1 MKRFILLALLFS
13 CPFMLSADGVLM
25 KEASNVREKQS
36 VGTQTAGLSMQTA
49 GLGTQTTDRRL
60 LAVNEISHKS
70 NTPPPRSLCP
80 HRLPSVLPADPPAM
94 KFYGPI
100 IPNKIADQYTAAYYQ
115 NIGGYLGYRLD
126 VNLEK
131 RLLLIDSATLLSGF
145 KHRPGAQT
153 WIGEH
158 VGKFLFSASKT
169 YAYSHDERIKHLMD
183 DMVRKYI
190 ACQMPDGYM
199 GTYLY
204 KDRWKDWDVWAHK
217 YCIIGLLNY
226 YSVTGYKPALTT
238 AERAADLICRTFGDQ
253 PGKRDL
259 MLAGEHNGLAPG
271 SILEPMV
278 DLYRYT
284 GNPKYLAFCRY
295 ILRAYEQK
303 DGPGIIGN
311 LEKYGVV
318 TKVGDAK
325 AYEMMSCF
333 LGILKYYKL
342 TGQEKYLTLLEGA
355 WTDITRHRLYVT
367 GTASDHEVFV
377 KAGVLKATNDDDMG
391 EGCVTVT
398 WIQFNLSLLQTTGD
412 PKYATELER
421 SVYNHLLAA
430 ENPQTGCVSYYTA
443 LQGPKPYRCDQG
455 YSCCLSSVPRGI
467 SLIPEMIGGKIKG
480 TFTVLM
486 YENGEAAT
494 EVTADDHSTVALKVK
509 SVTKFP
515 ADGKVDFEI
524 DPSRAAAFTVN
535 FRVPDWSANFTA
547 KVGNDSYPGKNGQLL
562 AVNRKW
568 NPGDKVEITFDMPIQ
583 VLPGGV
589 SYPNAIAIK
598 RGPQVMAIDKSLNK
612 EIGAINTVSF
622 SNAKELQTANSALPA
637 DWDWPEAFS
646 ADMKINNIPEK
657 VVLVPF
663 AEAGQKSGDVEVWI
677 NR

>member
-1 MKRFILLALLFS
+1 MKRLILVLLLVS
-13 CPFMLSADGVLM
+13 PVIL
-25 KEASNVREKQS
+25 N
-36 VGTQTAGLSMQTA
+36 AGS
-49 GLGTQTTDRRL
+49 
-60 LAVNEISHKS
+60 S
-70 NTPPPRSLCP
+70 
-80 HRLPSVLPADPPAM
+80 DPV
-94 KFYGPI
+94 KFYSPI
-100 IPNKIADQYTAAYYQ
+100 IPNKIPDQYVSAYYQ

-131 RLLLIDSATLLSGF
+131 RLLQIDSATLLSGF
-145 KHRPGAQT
+145 RHRPGAQT

-169 YAYSHDERIKHLMD
+169 YAYNHDERIKHLMD

-190 ACQMPDGYM
+190 VCQMPDGYM

-284 GNPKYLAFCRY
+284 GNPRYLAFCKY
-295 ILRAYEQK
+295 ILRSYEQK

-311 LEKYGVV
+311 LEKYGDV

-342 TGQEKYLTLLEGA
+342 TGQDKYLNLLEGA
-355 WTDITRHRLYVT
+355 WTDIARHRLYVT

-398 WIQFNLSLLQTTGD
+398 WIQFNLSLLQITGD
-412 PKYATELER
+412 LKYATELER

-480 TFTVLM
+480 TFTILM
-486 YENGEAAT
+486 YENGEAT
-494 EVTADDHSTVALKVK
+494 TDIQADDQSAINLKVK
-509 SVTKFP
+509 STTKFP
-515 ADGKVDFEI
+515 SEGKVNFDI
-524 DPSRAAAFTVN
+524 DPSQAANFTIN

-547 KVGNDSYPGKNGQLL
+547 KVGNDTYPGKTGQLL
-562 AVNRKW
+562 AINRKW
-568 NPGDKVEITFDMPIQ
+568 SAGDKVEITFDMPLQ
-583 VLPGGV
+583 VLPGGF

-598 RGPQVMAIDKSLNK
+598 RGPQVLAIDKDLNK
-612 EIGAINTVSF
+612 EIGGINTVSF
-622 SNAKELQTANSALPA
+622 SNAKALTSDDSALPT

>member
-1 MKRFILLALLFS
+1 MKRLLFL
-13 CPFMLSADGVLM
+13 CAAGVLCISTV
-25 KEASNVREKQS
+25 AAQDT
-36 VGTQTAGLSMQTA
+36 VG
-49 GLGTQTTDRRL
+49 
-60 LAVNEISHKS
+60 
-70 NTPPPRSLCP
+70 
-80 HRLPSVLPADPPAM
+80 
-94 KFYGPI
+94 FWGPGV
-100 IPNKIADQYTAAYYQ
+100 PNKVADKYITAYYQ
-115 NIGGYLGYRLD
+115 NIGGYLGYRLN

-131 RLLLIDSATLLSGF
+131 RLLQIDSATLLSGF

-190 ACQMPDGYM
+190 ACQMKDGYM

-226 YSVTGYKPALTT
+226 YSVTGYKPALET

-284 GNPKYLAFCRY
+284 GDPKYLAFCKY
-295 ILRAYEQK
+295 ILRAFEQK
-303 DGPGIIGN
+303 DGPKIIGW
-311 LEKYGVV
+311 LEKYGDV

-325 AYEMMSCF
+325 AYEMLSCF

-342 TGQEKYLTLLEGA
+342 TGEEKYLTLLETA
-355 WTDITRHRLYVT
+355 WTDISQHRLYIT

-377 KAGVLKATNDDDMG
+377 KTGVLKATNDDDMG

-398 WIQFNLSLLQTTGD
+398 WMQFNLSLLQITGD

-480 TFTVLM
+480 VFTVLM
-486 YENGEAAT
+486 YENGEAT
-494 EVTADDHSTVALKVK
+494 TDILADDHSAVNLRVK
-509 SVTKFP
+509 SITKFP
-515 ADGKVDFEI
+515 AEGKVEFDI
-524 DPSRAAAFTVN
+524 DPSQTAAFTLN
-535 FRVPDWSANFTA
+535 FRMPDWAANFIA
-547 KVGNDSYPGKNGQLL
+547 KVGADTYQGKTGQLL
-562 AVNRKW
+562 AINRKW
-568 NPGDKVEITFDMPIQ
+568 SAGDKVEITFDMPVQ
-583 VLPGGV
+583 VMPGGL
-589 SYPNAIAIK
+589 SYPNSVAIK
-598 RGPQVMAIDKSLNK
+598 RGPQVLAIDKSLNK

-622 SNAKELQTANSALPA
+622 SNAKELGNADSALPA
-637 DWDWPEAFS
+637 DWDWSEAFY
-646 ADMKINNIPEK
+646 ADMKVDNIPEK

-663 AEAGQKSGDVEVWI
+663 SEAGQKSGDVEVWI